1 MISSLSKVS
10 PKDTPLTIPALPRPD
25 LVGGYARRVADKE
38 SNWRYAEEFVAE
50 PEAIASARRHS
61 MELGIDAVT
70 PAMGAQLALLAAASS
85 CRSILEI
92 GTGAGVSGLWLLR
105 GAPNAVLSSIDIEFD
120 HQQVARTAFADAD
133 VPANRIR
140 LITGTAAQVLPK
152 MNDGA
157 YDLVFIDADPESLLD
172 YVEHGLRIARRGGI
186 VVVAHALWRGRVA
199 DPAAR
204 DDTVADYR
212 ALLATIAESSAV
224 AAALSTV
231 GDGLL
236 QLVKL
241 SD

>member
-1 MISSLSKVS
+1 M
-10 PKDTPLTIPALPRPD
+10 
-25 LVGGYARRVADKE
+25 ADKE
-38 SNWRYAEEFVAE
+38 SSWRYAEEFVVE
-50 PEAIASARRHS
+50 PEAIALARQHS
-61 MELGIDAVT
+61 TELGVDAVT
-70 PAMGAQLALLAAASS
+70 PAVGAQLALLAAAST

-105 GAPNAVLSSIDIEFD
+105 GAPLAVLSSIDIEYD

-140 LITGTAAQVLPK
+140 LITGNAAQVLPR

-186 VVVAHALWRGRVA
+186 VAVAHALWRGRVA

>member
-1 MISSLSKVS
+1 
-10 PKDTPLTIPALPRPD
+10 
-25 LVGGYARRVADKE
+25 VADKE
-38 SNWRYAEEFVAE
+38 TSWRYAEEFVAE
-50 PEAIASARRHS
+50 PDAIQLARQHS
-61 MELGIDAVT
+61 MELGIDAVS
-70 PAMGAQLALLAAASS
+70 PAMGAQLSLLAAASTS
-85 CRSILEI
+85 HSIMEI

-105 GAPNAVLSSIDIEFD
+105 GSPNAVLTSIDIEFE
-120 HQQVARTAFADAD
+120 HQQAARTAFADAN

-140 LITGTAAQVLPK
+140 LITGDATAVLPK

-157 YDLVFIDADPESLLD
+157 YDLVFVDANPESLLD

-204 DDTVADYR
+204 DDTVTDYR
-212 ALLATIAESSAV
+212 ALLATIADSPAV
-224 AAALSTV
+224 AAALSTA

-241 SD
+241 AD

>member
-1 MISSLSKVS
+1 M
-10 PKDTPLTIPALPRPD
+10 
-25 LVGGYARRVADKE
+25 ADKE
-38 SNWRYAEEFVAE
+38 TSWRYAEEFVAE
-50 PEAIASARRHS
+50 PEAIAAARRHS

-70 PAMGAQLALLAAASS
+70 PAMGAQLALLAAAST
-85 CRSILEI
+85 CHSILEI

-105 GAPNAVLSSIDIEFD
+105 GAPNAVLSSIDIEYD
-120 HQQVARTAFADAD
+120 HQQVARTAFADAN

-204 DDTVADYR
+204 DDTVTDYR
-212 ALLATIAESSAV
+212 ALLATIAETSAV
-224 AAALSTV
+224 AAALSTA

-241 SD
+241 AD